1 MIERQHK
8 GRGELSDGT
17 VREYADI
24 ASGIQATIQKA
35 HGFKRTAAALE
46 KQAKGTTCLVSP
58 NQRDPGRL
66 SKLIHML
73 QLSNLLNHR
82 KTDLLTT
89 QAHVLAGLGAQ
100 SITQGDQIKRLAEV
114 SHKDSRSMKIVTFIA
129 TFYLPANLVAVSC
142 SPLLH
147 CLINILTK
155 CSYLLGYILLRS
167 RAATK

>member
-8 GRGELSDGT
+8 SRGELPDGT
-17 VREYADI
+17 LREYADI
-24 ASGIQATIQKA
+24 TSGIQATIQKA
-35 HGFKRTAAALE
+35 LGFKRTAGVLE
-46 KQAKGTTCLVSP
+46 KQAEGTSCLVSP
-58 NQRDPGRL
+58 NQRDPGRF

-82 KTDLLTT
+82 KADLLTT

-100 SITQGDQIKRLAEV
+100 SITQGDQIKRLAEI

-142 SPLLH
+142 SPFRH

-155 CSYLLGYILLRS
+155 CSY
-167 RAATK
+167 